1 MFSFTITHTDSK
13 SGARLGRL
21 QTPHGAIDTPNFI
34 FCATKGAIKGA
45 SMDVMKRAGT
55 DIILSN
61 TYHLLLQP
69 GADAVEALGGLH
81 GMTGW
86 QGPMLTDSGGFQVF
100 SMAYGGFSDEIKGK
114 GKTGSRPNT
123 MLGIEEDGVSFQSYL
138 DGARFKM
145 TPESSMRTQRQLGAD
160 LIMAFDECTAFQ
172 HGYDYTA
179 NSLQRTHRWAKRCV
193 EEFTKINTDGKQ
205 ALYGIIQGG
214 VFRDLREEGAAFINE
229 QGFFGTAVGG
239 SYGKTKSDL
248 YEILSWVA
256 PHLKREGKPP
266 RPVHLLGIGDI
277 GDVFHAVRNG
287 IDTLDCVQPTRL
299 GRHGFA
305 LMPNEPGGRIN
316 LRNARFARDTAVLDP
331 LNRHAPT
338 AHYQRGY
345 LHHLIKAE
353 EILAIQILVEHNVA
367 MMNLLMREVR
377 AGIKTGTLDEVERR
391 WTANLPVDE
400 TAREYGAARA

>member
-1 MFSFTITHTDSK
+1 MFSFEITHTDAK

-21 QTPHGAIDTPNFI
+21 TTPHGVLNTPNFI
-34 FCATKGAIKGA
+34 FCATKAAIKGA
-45 SMDVMKRAGT
+45 SMETMKRAGT

-69 GADAVEALGGLH
+69 GPDRVEKLGGLH
-81 GMTGW
+81 KMTGW
-86 QGPMLTDSGGFQVF
+86 DGPMLTDSGGFQVF

-114 GKTGSRPNT
+114 GKTGRPNT
-123 MLGIEEDGVSFQSYL
+123 VAGIDEEGVSFQSYL
-138 DGARFKM
+138 DGKRFKM
-145 TPESSMRTQRQLGAD
+145 TPESSMQVQRQLGAD

-193 EEFTKINTDGKQ
+193 EEFARLNTDNKQ

-214 VFRDLREEGAAFINE
+214 IYRDLREEGAAFINE
-229 QGFFGTAVGG
+229 QDFFGTAVGG
-239 SYGKTKSDL
+239 SYGKTKADL
-248 YEILSWVA
+248 YEILQWCA
-256 PHLKREGKPP
+256 PHLRRTGKAP

-305 LMPNEPGGRIN
+305 LMPDEPGGRIN
-316 LRNARFARDTAVLDP
+316 LRNARFAEDTSKLDP
-331 LNRHAPT
+331 LNSHPPT
-338 AHYQRGY
+338 ANYSRGY

-353 EILAIQILVEHNVA
+353 EILGIQILVEHNVA
-367 MMNLLMREVR
+367 VMNRLMREVR
-377 AGIKTGTLDEVERR
+377 AGIQDGSLDEVEQR
-391 WTANLPVDE
+391 WTKNLPADFE
-400 TAREYGAARA
+400 SREYGAARA